1 MLSDLEIDISL
12 VHPLSKKACT
22 SLSDKRFAAKKQE
35 EIKNARCHREVLP
48 GGCLIT
54 LVHVPGDAAEHFLHV
69 VFSHEIK
76 KVNQHSRVQTSWR
89 PC

>member
-35 EIKNARCHREVLP
+35 EIKNARCHRQVLP
-48 GGCLIT
+48 GGRAS
-54 LVHVPGDAAEHFLHV
+54 V
-69 VFSHEIK
+69 
-76 KVNQHSRVQTSWR
+76 
-89 PC
+89 